1 MKCLWL
7 PRGLAGQ
14 PWHLGKRW
22 DTRSGAQPDTMGF
35 FDVDA
40 VLMGGRH
47 REEAG
52 YVSSQVFARLRFG
65 FRPIL

>member
-1 MKCLWL
+1 EVVRN
-7 PRGLAGQ
+7 PTQ
-14 PWHLGKRW
+14 
-22 DTRSGAQPDTMGF
+22 MGI

-52 YVSSQVFARLRFG
+52 YVSRSVFGEKLKGRVGYLFS
-65 FRPIL
+65 FTSLLNLV